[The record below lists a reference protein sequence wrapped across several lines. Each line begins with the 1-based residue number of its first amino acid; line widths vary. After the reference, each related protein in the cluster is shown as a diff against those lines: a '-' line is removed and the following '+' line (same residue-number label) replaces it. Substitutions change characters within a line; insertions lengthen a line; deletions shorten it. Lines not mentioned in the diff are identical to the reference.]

1 MVSKGDD
8 RATFSYRDKCMRE
21 ANANVDNATGIFWGW
36 TSGLCRAIDN
46 HEVLLPWP
54 NWIKDGPEF
63 PDSQDK
69 FSLCVLKQVLGKNY
83 HSFSYGLIRT

>member
-54 NWIKDGPEF
+54 GWAKDAPDF

-69 FSLCVLKQVLGKNY
+69 FSLCVLRQVLGKY
-83 HSFSYGLIRT
+83 YQSFFISLR